1 MVLARRA
8 LLASVFAASTTTT
21 TLAFVSFQQISNA
34 RIAIERDEGKG
45 RRRRRVRPRP
55 TLDDGHDDDGVDL
68 SLPPSA
74 LASSSSSS
82 STTTSS
88 AKILSTVIDLSS
100 LTVMDVVL
108 FRRRRPEGD
117 DDAVDA
123 PTTTATATTTTAT
136 ATTTTAALEIGAV
149 QENGNVAPLSAWTL
163 ESAYTSRT
171 NDMMAFVV
179 DEHHQFPGLTSD
191 DIVVLDAPSS
201 SDGGS
206 AVGYG
211 SRQVGGGKG
220 PGNPHG
226 EESELLYYVDRGV
239 VEAEYRVVTTTTM
252 KEEGG
257 VDGGVDDD
265 DLVEVLT
272 IDIVVNPGLEHLW

>member
-8 LLASVFAASTTTT
+8 LLASVFAASTATT
-21 TLAFVSFQQISNA
+21 TLAFVSFPQVSNA
-34 RIAIERDEGKG
+34 RIAIERDEDEGRH
-45 RRRRRVRPRP
+45 RRRARRQPRP
-55 TLDDGHDDDGVDL
+55 SRDDVPDDDGADL
-68 SLPPSA
+68 NMHPSSA

-88 AKILSTVIDLSS
+88 AKLLSTEIDLSS

-123 PTTTATATTTTAT
+123 PTTTTATMTRR
-136 ATTTTAALEIGAV
+136 TAALEIGAV
-149 QENGNVAPLSAWTL
+149 QENGNVVPLSAWTL

-179 DEHHQFPGLTSD
+179 DELHQFPGLTSD

-252 KEEGG
+252 KEKGG

-265 DLVEVLT
+265 DLVEVLS

>member
-21 TLAFVSFQQISNA
+21 TLAFVSFPQISNA

-45 RRRRRVRPRP
+45 RRRRRARPRP
-55 TLDDGHDDDGVDL
+55 TLDDGPDDDGVDL
-68 SLPPSA
+68 GLPPSA

-88 AKILSTVIDLSS
+88 AKILSAEIDLSS

-117 DDAVDA
+117 DDAADA
-123 PTTTATATTTTAT
+123 QTTTATTATT
-136 ATTTTAALEIGAV
+136 TTTTAALEIGAV
-149 QENGNVAPLSAWTL
+149 QENGNVAALSAWTL

-211 SRQVGGGKG
+211 SRQVGGGTG

-257 VDGGVDDD
+257 VDGGVGDD

-272 IDIVVNPGLEHLW
+272 VDIVVNPGLEHLW

>member
-1 MVLARRA
+1 MQLFLDFITMVLRRA

-21 TLAFVSFQQISNA
+21 TLAFVSFPQISNE

-45 RRRRRVRPRP
+45 RRRRRARHRP
-55 TLDDGHDDDGVDL
+55 GDDGVDL

-82 STTTSS
+82 STTTTSS
-88 AKILSTVIDLSS
+88 AKILSTEIDLSS

-123 PTTTATATTTTAT
+123 PTTTTAT
-136 ATTTTAALEIGAV
+136 TTTTAALEIGAV

-252 KEEGG
+252 KKEGG
-257 VDGGVDDD
+257 VNGGVDDD
-265 DLVEVLT
+265 DSVEVLT

>member
-8 LLASVFAASTTTT
+8 LLASVFAASKTTT
-21 TLAFVSFQQISNA
+21 TLAFVSFPQVENA
-34 RIAIERDEGKG
+34 RIVIGRDEGKG
-45 RRRRRVRPRP
+45 RRRRRARHQPRP
-55 TLDDGHDDDGVDL
+55 SRVYAPGDDGVDL
-68 SLPPSA
+68 DLPPSSA
-74 LASSSSSS
+74 LASASSSSLP
-82 STTTSS
+82 TTSS
-88 AKILSTVIDLSS
+88 SKSLSDEIDFAS

-108 FRRRRPEGD
+108 FRRRRPQGD
-117 DDAVDA
+117 DDAADD
-123 PTTTATATTTTAT
+123 PSTTTTMT
-136 ATTTTAALEIGAV
+136 KRTAALEIGAV

-179 DEHHQFPGLTSD
+179 DERHQFPGLSSD

-257 VDGGVDDD
+257 VEGGVDDD
-265 DLVEVLT
+265 DLVEVLS
-272 IDIVVNPGLEHLW
+272 IDIVVNPDLEHLW